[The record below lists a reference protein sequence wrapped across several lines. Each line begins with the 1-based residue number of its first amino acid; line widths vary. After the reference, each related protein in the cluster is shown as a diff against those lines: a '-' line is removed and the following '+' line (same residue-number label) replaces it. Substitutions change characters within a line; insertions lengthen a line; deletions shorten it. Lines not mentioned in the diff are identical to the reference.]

1 MYSARKKKCFPA
13 VILVILLFVFSTSLA
28 EVHVNEEKPA
38 DWDQRELFRI
48 TSLNFF
54 QNDVFILE
62 CGGKVMLLDGG
73 TQKHWIKYRDFL
85 REHDMTHVDIL
96 FNTHP
101 HDDHIGAIYMMLQKG
116 VLTADQFISPFP
128 RSAHEKSKVN
138 LQPKVVA
145 LLDKMGIPYVEMHE
159 DEKLQLG
166 GAEMVLYRWDEGK
179 NDNALSGA
187 LRIQFGEATIL
198 MTADIEGDTER
209 YFMEKYKPEELKVDI
224 LKAPHHGVNW
234 IVPEFLEVTDPELTI
249 VTNDNNAKV
258 ILQLNNHA
266 RPYLY
271 TYRGPMTME
280 TDGKD
285 WYVNQERITNGN

>member
-1 MYSARKKKCFPA
+1 MNCRCRKKIGS
-13 VILVILLFVFSTSLA
+13 VLLVLMLLFPFARGLA

-38 DWDQRELFRI
+38 DWNQRELFRI
-48 TSLNFF
+48 TSFNFF
-54 QNDVFILE
+54 QNDAFIVE

-73 TQKHWIKYRDFL
+73 AQKHWVKYSDYL
-85 REHDMTHVDIL
+85 REHNMTHVDIL

-116 VLTADQFISPFP
+116 ILTADQFISPFP
-128 RSAHEKSKVN
+128 RNAHEKSREN

-145 LLDKMGIPYVEMHE
+145 LLDQMGIPYVQIFK
-159 DEKLQLG
+159 DETLRLG
-166 GAEMVLYRWDEGK
+166 GAEMTLYRWDEAP
-179 NDNALSGA
+179 NDNALSGT
-187 LRIQFGEATIL
+187 LYIRFGEATIL

-209 YFMEKYKPEELKVDI
+209 YFMENYQPEQLKADI
-224 LKAPHHGVNW
+224 LKAPHHGLNW
-234 IVPEFLEVTDPELTI
+234 IVPEFLDIVDPELTI
-249 VTNDNNAKV
+249 VNNDNNAKV
-258 ILQLNNHA
+258 IRQLNNHD

-271 TYRGPMTME
+271 TYRGPMTIE